1 MKKIYS
7 IIALFAMLCTTTC
20 MFTSCGNDDEPEP
33 EVKPDTKYYGRYKA
47 KLSEDIFTYCDVT
60 VTIQSGPTK
69 NVYKFD
75 EKTKVADIAVKGAG
89 NPDQLH
95 PGRVLD
101 IPVFEIPGYPLLR
114 FTTDIKLS
122 EAGQKLVDSAKAIG
136 KDSNNPDSDV
146 NPKMDFIVSFDYG
159 ECSEKGVYY
168 NHVNRQVVQDLPYEG
183 IYVMDLPGFLH
194 IFHDAYGSY
203 FDLEI

>member
-33 EVKPDTKYYGRYKA
+33 EVKPDPKYYGRYKA

-60 VTIQSGPTK
+60 VTIQTGLTK

-75 EKTKVADIAVKGAG
+75 EKTKVADIAVE
-89 NPDQLH
+89 NVEHPERPY

-101 IPVFEIPGYPLLR
+101 IPVFEFSSFPLR

-203 FDLEI
+203 FDLEM